1 MILRSIHTC
10 DLLGMNYCVNY
21 SLNDGLYCTSFGR
34 QRHEVI
40 AIFDVVFM
48 GGRGSWFVYM
58 IVPHFPCKHEKIILQ
73 INLDVFH
80 FDAWEMYKE

>member
-1 MILRSIHTC
+1 MSF
-10 DLLGMNYCVNY
+10 
-21 SLNDGLYCTSFGR
+21 LYCWLFAHTILITMSPIIMIVDVTSFGK

-58 IVPHFPCKHEKIILQ
+58 IVPQFPCKHEKIILQ